1 MQALVIE
8 DTKKLLK
15 SKSKR
20 FIFTTVLVWLLFFI
34 FNLIFGLS
42 ISADKIENI
51 AASKVWIYFYIQE
64 WNDKDEIYT
73 RIINIKDELNKVWVD
88 VQFSSKDDA
97 FSYLEKKV
105 PTLTNNFDKYW
116 IENPLPSTLYVMFSN
131 EREYNKM
138 KEIIVKNKDII
149 MNIKDIDKWA
159 TLTQQENR
167 SLRILKIFST
177 IKWICYSFVWII
189 AVTIITF
196 MIHLLRTFFNS
207 FSTEVEIKKLLW
219 TKNREANESFII
231 SLGLMVVI
239 WMIIWEILAF
249 GTYCLI
255 DMYLNSLWIEIW
267 LKFAVLWALV
277 PWLIFAIIGV
287 IIWYYDLKRMEKK
300 F

>member
-1 MQALVIE
+1 MKSLVIE

-15 SKSKR
+15 SKLKR
-20 FIFTTVLVWLLFFI
+20 FVFTTVLVWLLFFI

-64 WNDKDEIYT
+64 WNDKDEVYT

-105 PTLTNNFDKYW
+105 PTLTSNFDKYW

-167 SLRILKIFST
+167 SLRILKVFST

-189 AVTIITF
+189 AVTIVTF
-196 MIHLLRTFFNS
+196 MIHLLKTFFYS
-207 FSTEVEIKKLLW
+207 FSGEVEIKKLLW
-219 TKNREANESFII
+219 TKSREANESFIL

-239 WMIIWEILAF
+239 WMIIWEILAI

-277 PWLIFAIIGV
+277 PWVIFALIGV
-287 IIWYYDLKRMEKK
+287 TIWYFNLKHMERK